1 MDALILAAGFG
12 TRLGLSA
19 DGNPKPMVQ
28 VGNEPLLS
36 YNIRKLLNIGIDKIF
51 INSHYKYEKI
61 KDFIDYNLEFKGKV
75 FLIHEPVL
83 LGTATTIKH
92 LYKNEIL
99 TDLLV
104 MHGDNY
110 FEDNL
115 VNLKKSFSVLNKN
128 FCGVIGTFITDEPE
142 KCGILVVKNG
152 KILEI
157 HEKTASNFGN
167 LANSAIY
174 IFNNESLVE
183 ITKLH
188 KQQNDLSLHFIPQ
201 VISRLKPVRLD
212 GEFID
217 IGTPKNLKRARLIA
231 KTN

>member
-1 MDALILAAGFG
+1 MDALILAAGYG
-12 TRLGLSA
+12 TRLGISA

-36 YNIRKLLNIGIDKIF
+36 YNIRKLLNIGVNKIF
-51 INSHYKYEKI
+51 INSHYKYEI
-61 KDFIDYNLEFKGKV
+61 IRDFIDSNLEFKEKV
-75 FLIHEPVL
+75 NLIYEPVL
-83 LGTATTIKH
+83 LGTASTIKN
-92 LYKNEIL
+92 LCKNEII

-110 FEDNL
+110 CEDSL
-115 VNLKKSFSVLNKN
+115 VNLKKCFSVLGKY
-128 FCGVIGTFITDEPE
+128 FFGVIGTFITDEPE

-157 HEKTASNFGN
+157 HEKTNSNYGN

-174 IFNNESLVE
+174 IFNTKCLVE
-183 ITKLH
+183 ITKLND
-188 KQQNDLSLHFIPQ
+188 QQNDLSLHFIPQ
-201 VISRLKPVRLD
+201 IIARLKPVRLS

-217 IGTPKNLKRARLIA
+217 IGTPKNLKRARLLA
-231 KTN
+231 ETN

>member
-12 TRLGLSA
+12 TRLGISA

-51 INSHYKYEKI
+51 INAHYKYEII
-61 KDFIDYNLEFKGKV
+61 KDFIDCNPEFKKIV

-83 LGTATTIKH
+83 LGTASTIKK
-92 LYKNEIL
+92 LYRNEIL

-110 FEDNL
+110 FEDSLINL
-115 VNLKKSFSVLNKN
+115 QKSFYALDRN
-128 FCGVIGTFITDEPE
+128 FCGVMGTFITDEPE
-142 KCGILVVKNG
+142 KCGILDVQDG
-152 KILEI
+152 KIVGI
-157 HEKTASNFGN
+157 YEKTTLNFGN
-167 LANSAIY
+167 VANSAIY
-174 IFNNESLVE
+174 IFKNEALIE
-183 ITKLH
+183 ITKLNEH
-188 KQQNDLSLHFIPQ
+188 QNDLSLHFIPQ
-201 VISRLKPVRLD
+201 VVTRLKPIRLD

-217 IGTPKNLKRARLIA
+217 IGTPKNLQRARLIA
-231 KTN
+231 KVN

>member
-1 MDALILAAGFG
+1 M
-12 TRLGLSA
+12 
-19 DGNPKPMVQ
+19 
-28 VGNEPLLS
+28 
-36 YNIRKLLNIGIDKIF
+36 
-51 INSHYKYEKI
+51 
-61 KDFIDYNLEFKGKV
+61 
-75 FLIHEPVL
+75 
-83 LGTATTIKH
+83 
-92 LYKNEIL
+92 
-99 TDLLV
+99 
-104 MHGDNY
+104 
-110 FEDNL
+110 
-115 VNLKKSFSVLNKN
+115 
-128 FCGVIGTFITDEPE
+128 IGTFITDEPE

>member
-19 DGNPKPMVQ
+19 DGNPKPLVQ

-51 INSHYKYEKI
+51 INSHYKYEKF
-61 KDFIDYNLEFKGKV
+61 KNFIDYNLEFKGNI

-92 LYKNEIL
+92 LCKNEIL

-110 FEDNL
+110 FEDSL

-157 HEKTASNFGN
+157 HEKTTSNFGN

-183 ITKLH
+183 ITKLR

-201 VISRLKPVRLD
+201 VISRLKPVRLV